1 MINSQT
7 SYSYSPLYKCS
18 LLHIALKNNDVYG
31 TKMLLEKNAN
41 PHIKTKDGISPL
53 DIVIKNNNYQL
64 ISLIQ
69 TAIKNYN
76 INITTTSVNFNDKLN
91 NFLTEMREYMSQNN
105 MSDDNFMKNLCDDI
119 TICILGLN
127 SSLGNMYIYA
137 RSQSQGKQA
146 AYNITNIKP
155 LQKRSYSAPCDLN
168 LLQKTPSSV
177 YSRKISDSIMRTF
190 SK

>member
-1 MINSQT
+1 KYVNTKLNERDIRNYNIKNRLQDHYLFADKHNAMSSMIDCADLQKWSIVEAYINKYPEMINSQT
-7 SYSYSPLYKCS
+7 SHSYSPLYKCS

-119 TICILGLN
+119 TI
-127 SSLGNMYIYA
+127 
-137 RSQSQGKQA
+137 
-146 AYNITNIKP
+146 
-155 LQKRSYSAPCDLN
+155 
-168 LLQKTPSSV
+168 
-177 YSRKISDSIMRTF
+177 
-190 SK
+190 